1 MEGLEEELSRQAA
14 VLGGDLIHALDDLA
28 SRPQVSLSSNALSV
42 RGPSQQEHQAQC
54 YLLCC
59 NKPMNVKCNT
69 KSGEQAIPNLLVA
82 TRKLAA
88 KVDSDHG
95 DLGR

>member
-14 VLGGDLIHALDDLA
+14 VLGGDLVHALDDLA

-42 RGPSQQEHQAQC
+42 LGPAQQQHQAQC

-59 NKPMNVKCNT
+59 NRSMSVKCND
-69 KSGEQAIPNLLVA
+69 KSGEQAIPDLLVA

-88 KVDSDHG
+88 E
-95 DLGR
+95 R